1 MNTVTHVIFLTSSL
15 GFEIFSSAANPVFS
29 LEDLPLC
36 TLLLEFSK
44 NPVDSLRSMRQSSST
59 SHLEGK
65 KQFLLTILLLALVP
79 LLQHRCY
86 SWSWQGL
93 LGSWI
98 WNLDWLYEDFNKI
111 ILKGTK
117 KKKLILCGLTIDLC
131 SRTLRWC
138 TRRLQSESSFV
149 VIHTLVARSLLQS
162 TSTQFGQLGRLAS
175 PLSQR
180 PYVEPTCRPKSS
192 RWGALEALIY
202 LFC

>member
-79 LLQHRCY
+79 LLQHRCH
-86 SWSWQGL
+86 SWSSQGL

-98 WNLDWLYEDFNKI
+98 WSLDWLYEDFNKI
-111 ILKGTK
+111 ILKGK
-117 KKKLILCGLTIDLC
+117 KKRSSCSGLTIDLC
-131 SRTLRWC
+131 SQAAPVGPGSPAFKMMHR
-138 TRRLQSESSFV
+138 
-149 VIHTLVARSLLQS
+149 S
-162 TSTQFGQLGRLAS
+162 TS
-175 PLSQR
+175 
-180 PYVEPTCRPKSS
+180 E
-192 RWGALEALIY
+192 
-202 LFC
+202 